1 MLFSNN
7 HKSPWWQR
15 LIVSAQKFLVDQ
27 RDNYLAR
34 AASPTLTGLN
44 IIDEDYTPVK
54 LSRHPGAGSH
64 EEIEPMK

>member
-1 MLFSNN
+1 M
-7 HKSPWWQR
+7 
-15 LIVSAQKFLVDQ
+15 IVSAQKFLVDQ

>member
-1 MLFSNN
+1 MSASEGQTN
-7 HKSPWWQR
+7 WWRKLLDSIRRFLAEQR
-15 LIVSAQKFLVDQ
+15 E
-27 RDNYLAR
+27 NYLAR

-54 LSRHPGAGSH
+54 LSRHPGAGAH